1 MHLTQDELVTHQQQT
16 QHQGEGI
23 LDVHDV
29 DLVDQPEEE
38 PVDQPADDP
47 QVCCEP
53 SWRFFLAFKS
63 AEGRTSLDE
72 KTYLSFF

>member
-53 SWRFFLAFKS
+53 S
-63 AEGRTSLDE
+63 
-72 KTYLSFF
+72 